1 MEKFLTRSGESPYSM
16 YLCPILTLQFKI
28 HRVMSILRQ
37 IQHYYS
43 CCGLSS
49 SYHVMSSS
57 HVGFVFGKAKLAPH
71 LQPTIPRLELCT
83 AVLAEL
89 ISNQMQS
96 ISTVTVRQ
104 FWATYSMRP
113 DISLCKYIT
122 ECSEFV
128 KVQFQNFIPSNQ
140 NPADIA
146 TRSVS
151 TSRLADM
158 QWFTGPDFLH
168 RPP

>member
-16 YLCPILTLQFKI
+16 YLCPILTLQFEI

-83 AVLAEL
+83 AVLAEGMAETIL
-89 ISNQMQS
+89 KE
-96 ISTVTVRQ
+96 TD
-104 FWATYSMRP
+104 FKP
-113 DISLCKYIT
+113 DAVNFYCDSKVVLGYIFNET
-122 ECSEFV
+122 RYFFV
-128 KVQFQNFIPSNQ
+128 
-140 NPADIA
+140 
-146 TRSVS
+146 
-151 TSRLADM
+151 
-158 QWFTGPDFLH
+158 
-168 RPP
+168 